1 MNPIIFSDPETRF
14 RYLNDVQAAALLGL
28 KPQTLRN
35 WRGQSKGP
43 PYRKIGRAIRY
54 DFNELIAFM
63 DERTVRP
70 EG

>member
-1 MNPIIFSDPETRF
+1 MSDQNNADLRF
-14 RYLNDVQAAALLGL
+14 RYLNDFQAAALLGL

-43 PYRKIGRAIRY
+43 PYQKVGRAVRY
-54 DFNELIAFM
+54 DFSTLINWM